1 MKITYWCL
9 GSSRTAIKLRD
20 TGTWYETGQCAYC
33 TRRVRT
39 TLDGRIY
46 RHVDERA
53 YMADRFDAA
62 QRAYDNNTEPP
73 EPKMCKVAHYIVPE
87 KGIEVIDHSV
97 EWAQL
102 QVHCDDCGAVA
113 TFSVDNGLWEL

>member
-53 YMADRFDAA
+53 YMTDGFDAA
-62 QRAYDNNTEPP
+62 QRAYDNAQPP
-73 EPKMCKVAHYIVPE
+73 EPTLCEGDHSIIVDSRY
-87 KGIEVIDHSV
+87 IEVYDTSPQGA
-97 EWAQL
+97 EL
-102 QVHCDDCGAVA
+102 QVTCADCDAGA
-113 TFSVDNGLWEL
+113 TFSVDGLWEL